1 METSLWSCGHTCTDS
16 GIPVACE
23 MEEKEELKNLL
34 MWMVNGRLRNFDIP
48 KKLEIANFISQQKV
62 QDFQSSN
69 RTIHHGIH
77 MKPFRVTH

>member
-1 METSLWSCGHTCTDS
+1 
-16 GIPVACE
+16 
-23 MEEKEELKNLL
+23 
-34 MWMVNGRLRNFDIP
+34 MVNGRLRNFDIP